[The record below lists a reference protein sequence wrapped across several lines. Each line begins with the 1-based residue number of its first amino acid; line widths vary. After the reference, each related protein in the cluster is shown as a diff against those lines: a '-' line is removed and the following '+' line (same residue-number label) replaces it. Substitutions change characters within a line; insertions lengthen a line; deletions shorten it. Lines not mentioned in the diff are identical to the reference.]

1 MGTAPSRLG
10 MFIENGQVQICIKY
24 STLVQQNLDLK
35 RNGQSAASSLTNSSV
50 RGSERSIGKA
60 GRLIQRVS
68 SGVAALVRISVMH
81 IVLLLSFFCTESAGA
96 QVHA

>member
-1 MGTAPSRLG
+1 MVA
-10 MFIENGQVQICIKY
+10 QQ
-24 STLVQQNLDLK
+24 STLNVMAE
-35 RNGQSAASSLTNSSV
+35 SAASSLTYSSV
-50 RGSERSIGKA
+50 KGSESSIGKA